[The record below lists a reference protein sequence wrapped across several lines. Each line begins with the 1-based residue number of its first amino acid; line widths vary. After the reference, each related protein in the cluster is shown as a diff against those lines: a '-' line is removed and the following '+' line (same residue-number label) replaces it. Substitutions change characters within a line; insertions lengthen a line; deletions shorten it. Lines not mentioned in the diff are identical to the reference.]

1 MHRLGPRGAAIA
13 AFLEEVRSKFG
24 THAPVVEAFLAEVTS
39 IDVDWEA
46 LALAA
51 RTPGRRAALSALAE
65 VPFPVAML
73 SAVERAALDAYG
85 SLGLTDDDFENP
97 LSRGTVK
104 VAIVSGA
111 QALAV
116 QDKLAH
122 EHLEAL
128 LAPLAHVGVASVE
141 PALASS

>member
-1 MHRLGPRGAAIA
+1 MH
-13 AFLEEVRSKFG
+13 KFG
-24 THAPVVEAFLAEVTS
+24 THSAVVENFLAEVIS

-73 SAVERAALDAYG
+73 SAVERAALDVYG

-116 QDKLAH
+116 QDKLAQ

-128 LAPLAHVGVASVE
+128 LAPLAHMGFTSVE
-141 PALASS
+141 PVLASS